1 MSTTTNSEQ
10 TVKQLTPPAF
20 PSRLPNLGTTIFTVM
35 SALAAEHQ
43 AVNLGQGFPDFA
55 CDPALTDAVTRAMQ
69 AGHNQYP
76 PMAGIPGLRQAI
88 ATKIEALHAR
98 QYDANA
104 EITITA
110 GATQAIL
117 TAILACV
124 QPGDEVIVLEPCY
137 DSYVPNIELAGGV
150 VVRVP
155 LTPGSFRPDFA
166 KIAAA
171 ITPRTRLLII
181 NSPHNPSATIWT
193 AEDMRALEDLLAP
206 TNILLISDEVYEH
219 MVFDGAEH
227 QSAARFAGLAA
238 RAFIVSSFGK
248 TFHVT
253 GWKVGTVAA
262 PAAMTAEFRKVH
274 QFNVFTVNTPMQYGL
289 AEYLQDPTPYLQL
302 PAFYQAK
309 RDLFRQGLAGS
320 RLKLLPSTGSYF
332 QCVDISAVSD
342 LSEADF
348 CQWLTREIG
357 VAAIPLSAF
366 YGDGFD
372 QRVVRFCF
380 AKKDETLCAAIE
392 RLRRL

>member
-1 MSTTTNSEQ
+1 MTFATDTAR
-10 TVKQLTPPAF
+10 TPVLA
-20 PSRLPNLGTTIFTVM
+20 SKLPQVGTTIFTVM
-35 SALAAEHQ
+35 SALAAEHN

-55 CDPALTDAVTRAMQ
+55 CDPALVDAVTAAMQ

-76 PMAGIPGLRQAI
+76 PMTGVPALREAVS
-88 ATKIEALHAR
+88 AKIEALHGR
-98 QYDANA
+98 RYDPAS

-110 GATQAIL
+110 GATQAII
-117 TAILACV
+117 TTILAIV
-124 QPGDEVIVLEPCY
+124 HPGDEVIVLDPCY
-137 DSYVPNIELAGGV
+137 DSYVPNIELAGGRA
-150 VVRVP
+150 VRVP
-155 LTPGSFRPDFA
+155 LTPGTFRPDFG
-166 KIAAA
+166 KISAA
-171 ITPRTRLLII
+171 ITSRTRAILI
-181 NSPHNPSATIWT
+181 NTPHNPSATVWS
-193 AEDMRALEDLLAP
+193 AEDMLALQDLLAP
-206 TNILLISDEVYEH
+206 TDILLISDEVYEH
-219 MVFDGAEH
+219 MVFDGGQH

-262 PAAMTAEFRKVH
+262 PAALTAEFRKVH
-274 QFNVFTVNTPMQYGL
+274 QFNVFTVNTPVQYGL
-289 AEYLQDPTPYLQL
+289 ASYLKDPSPYLQL

-309 RDLFRQGLAGS
+309 RDLFREGLAGS
-320 RLKLLPSTGSYF
+320 RVKLLPSTGSYF

-342 LSEADF
+342 LNESDF

-380 AKKDETLCAAIE
+380 AKKDDTLRAALE
-392 RLRRL
+392 RLRKL

>member
-20 PSRLPNLGTTIFTVM
+20 PSRLPNVGTTIFTVM
-35 SALAAEHQ
+35 SALAVEHQ

-69 AGHNQYP
+69 GGHNQYP

-380 AKKDETLCAAIE
+380 AKKDETLRTAIE